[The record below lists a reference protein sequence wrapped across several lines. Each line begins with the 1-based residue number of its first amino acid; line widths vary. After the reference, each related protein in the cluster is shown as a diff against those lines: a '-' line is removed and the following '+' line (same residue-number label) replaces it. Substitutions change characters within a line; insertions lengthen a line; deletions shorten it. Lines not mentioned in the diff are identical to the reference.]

1 MDLLLQVLHQQLTK
15 APKILLAYYSIFNV
29 LLHSK
34 NITDSFTDMPPTII
48 SFSTNNDNKSIIQRA
63 TNIKKSVCFLY
74 EIGSLHK
81 TKGVTPNFISHNISS
96 FFDTMK
102 HTIYAAIHYRRP
114 LPCTFTVSK
123 SFITEHQKQFNRL
136 YKPQATF
143 GKPAVKPSVKPS
155 IYSTT
160 LFSWPTRN
168 RVFNMMSKPA
178 SSMFLQNATSSLHI
192 STSSKPSFPRI
203 R

>member
-1 MDLLLQVLHQQLTK
+1 MDLLLYQQLTK

-81 TKGVTPNFISHNISS
+81 TKGVTPNFISHYISS

-123 SFITEHQKQFNRL
+123 SFITDHQKQFNRL
-136 YKPQATF
+136 YL
-143 GKPAVKPSVKPS
+143 PSVKSS
-155 IYSTT
+155 IYNTT
-160 LFSWPTRN
+160 FFSCPTRN
-168 RVFNMMSKPA
+168 RVFNMMSNPA
-178 SSMFLQNATSSLHI
+178 SSMFLQNATSSLHM
-192 STSSKPSFPRI
+192 STSSNPSFPRI

>member
-1 MDLLLQVLHQQLTK
+1 MDLLLQVLYQQLTK

-143 GKPAVKPSVKPS
+143 GKLKVKPS

-160 LFSWPTRN
+160 FFSCPTRN
-168 RVFNMMSKPA
+168 RVFNMMSNPA
-178 SSMFLQNATSSLHI
+178 SSMFLQNATSSLHM
-192 STSSKPSFPRI
+192 STSSNPSFPRI

>member
-1 MDLLLQVLHQQLTK
+1 MNLLLQVVYQQLTK

-34 NITDSFTDMPPTII
+34 NITDSFTDMPPIII

-123 SFITEHQKQFNRL
+123 SFITEHQKQFNKMHTR
-136 YKPQATF
+136 KVT
-143 GKPAVKPSVKPS
+143 PS

-160 LFSWPTRN
+160 FFSCPTRN
-168 RVFNMMSKPA
+168 RVFNMMSNPA
-178 SSMFLQNATSSLHI
+178 SSIFLQNATSSEHI
-192 STSSKPSFPRI
+192 STSSNPSFPRI

>member
-1 MDLLLQVLHQQLTK
+1 MDLLLQVVLLTK
-15 APKILLAYYSIFNV
+15 APKILLVYCSIFNV

-63 TNIKKSVCFLY
+63 TNIK
-74 EIGSLHK
+74 
-81 TKGVTPNFISHNISS
+81 TKEATPKYISS

-102 HTIYAAIHYRRP
+102 HTIYAAIHYRQP

-123 SFITEHQKQFNRL
+123 SFITEHRKQFNRL
-136 YKPQATF
+136 YTIMAFSK
-143 GKPAVKPSVKPS
+143 VKPS

-160 LFSWPTRN
+160 LFSCPTRN
-168 RVFNMMSKPA
+168 RVFNIMSNPA
-178 SSMFLQNATSSLHI
+178 SSIFLQNATSSLHI
-192 STSSKPSFPRI
+192 STSSNPSFPRI

>member
-1 MDLLLQVLHQQLTK
+1 MILLLHQLLTK
-15 APKILLAYYSIFNV
+15 APKTLLAQCSIFNV
-29 LLHSK
+29 LLRSK
-34 NITDSFTDMPPTII
+34 NITDSFTDMPPSII
-48 SFSTNNDNKSIIQRA
+48 SLSTNNDNKSIIQRA

-81 TKGVTPNFISHNISS
+81 TKGVTPNFISHYISS

-102 HTIYAAIHYRRP
+102 HTIYTAIHYRRP
-114 LPCTFTVSK
+114 LPCTFTVSR
-123 SFITEHQKQFNRL
+123 SFIADHQKQFNKMHTR
-136 YKPQATF
+136 KVT
-143 GKPAVKPSVKPS
+143 PS

-168 RVFNMMSKPA
+168 RVFNIMSKPA
-178 SSMFLQNATSSLHI
+178 SSMFLQNATSSEHI

>member
-1 MDLLLQVLHQQLTK
+1 
-15 APKILLAYYSIFNV
+15 
-29 LLHSK
+29 
-34 NITDSFTDMPPTII
+34 MPPTII
-48 SFSTNNDNKSIIQRA
+48 SLSTNNDNKSIIQRA

-81 TKGVTPNFISHNISS
+81 TKGVTPNFISHYISS

-123 SFITEHQKQFNRL
+123 SFITDYQKQFNRL

-143 GKPAVKPSVKPS
+143 GKPQVTFGKPQVTFGLPKVKPS

-160 LFSWPTRN
+160 FFSCPTRN
-168 RVFNMMSKPA
+168 RVFNMMSNPA
-178 SSMFLQNATSSLHI
+178 SSIFLQNATSSLHM
-192 STSSKPSFPRI
+192 STSSNPSFPRI

>member
-1 MDLLLQVLHQQLTK
+1 MDLLLQVVLLTK

-48 SFSTNNDNKSIIQRA
+48 SFSTNNDNKSVIQRD
-63 TNIKKSVCFLY
+63 TNIK
-74 EIGSLHK
+74 
-81 TKGVTPNFISHNISS
+81 TKEATPKYISS

-102 HTIYAAIHYRRP
+102 HTIYAAIHYQRP

-123 SFITEHQKQFNRL
+123 SFITEHQKQFNKM

-143 GKPAVKPSVKPS
+143 GKRKVTPS

-160 LFSWPTRN
+160 LFSCPTRN
-168 RVFNMMSKPA
+168 RVFNIMSNPA

-192 STSSKPSFPRI
+192 STSSNPSFPRI

>member
-1 MDLLLQVLHQQLTK
+1 
-15 APKILLAYYSIFNV
+15 
-29 LLHSK
+29 
-34 NITDSFTDMPPTII
+34 MPPTII

-136 YKPQATF
+136 YKPQVTFGKPQATF
-143 GKPAVKPSVKPS
+143 GKKSNT
-155 IYSTT
+155 STAY
-160 LFSWPTRN
+160 F
-168 RVFNMMSKPA
+168 
-178 SSMFLQNATSSLHI
+178 QNT
-192 STSSKPSFPRI
+192 
-203 R
+203 

>member
-1 MDLLLQVLHQQLTK
+1 MDLLLQVLYQQLTK
-15 APKILLAYYSIFNV
+15 APKILLVYYSIFNV

-136 YKPQATF
+136 YLSK
-143 GKPAVKPSVKPS
+143 VKPS

-160 LFSWPTRN
+160 FFSCPTRN
-168 RVFNMMSKPA
+168 RVFNMMSNPA
-178 SSMFLQNATSSLHI
+178 SSMFLQNATSSLHM
-192 STSSKPSFPRI
+192 STSSNPSFPRI